1 LRSGLLRDATELSF
15 GVHESSARNAVRIG
29 SSSISVLDT
38 GLFAKI
44 SVRNVLT
51 GLGGASDWGDRGGKT
66 CYPNQGSFKN
76 DRRRGDALR
85 RTGIAATMP
94 VNRSHGIDFATGKKC
109 AGSFGARCSMGAF
122 LYPRSV
128 RIAGIDDVHGAPP
141 AFCGVA
147 NEP

>member
-85 RTGIAATMP
+85 RTGIAATIQR
-94 VNRSHGIDFATGKKC
+94 NCLQGIDFATRKKC
-109 AGSFGARCSMGAF
+109 AECFGARCYHEGCF
-122 LYPRSV
+122 
-128 RIAGIDDVHGAPP
+128 
-141 AFCGVA
+141 VA
-147 NEP
+147 AIRQDRWPLFYFRRAACIPCRGGE